1 MTSYSQTI
9 NGNVTVKRCKKESSI
24 IFSSVS
30 VICLTDECKSVAKMT
45 KQQLVQYVNLEECH
59 PKAVATFNN
68 KKYNISLSDI
78 KLTNGKLVLCINGC
92 KLPAGCFKNAVVK
105 ICACK
110 YPNNVYGTL
119 RLEGYN
125 KKSFCCK
132 QKESFKKGLATSAG
146 VSASN
151 VLVTTVDQ
159 VSSVDVTFII
169 ITSSKADAQAASD
182 KISEDKINGNLQ
194 TNLKNNGLSSLT
206 SVVIESISPIPAY
219 LSGTF
224 IFSLPTSLWN
234 NELPLTNDN
243 NSFKKLNVSTKA
255 IGTKTRV
262 TVDFEYDTT
271 VTTDPINS
279 DGLWLPQQK
288 YIENSEF
295 VIEQY
300 GFIPLSRG
308 RYINGQLQG
317 VQFSLTES
325 VGSIDITTFG
335 GRVEANDALS
345 ILKDTTLNSCFAG
358 IKIKSSDYGNI
369 SKWDVSNVTSM
380 ENLFS
385 SATFNQ
391 PLNNWDVSKVTNM
404 IGMFTNATAF
414 NQPLNSWDVSNVTS
428 MKGMFQVATSFNQH
442 INSWDVSNVT
452 TMYAMFFESS
462 FNQPLDSWDVSKV
475 TNMAFMFEKTPFN
488 QPLNKWNVSNVTTM
502 SWMFELATSF
512 NQPLNNWNVSKVTN
526 MMGMFDA
533 TPFNQPLDKWN
544 VSSVTN
550 ISGMFYNAI
559 AFNQPLNNW
568 NVSKVTTMNNLFEEA
583 TNFNQPLSCWD
594 VSKVT
599 NMSSMFSGAKL
610 FNQPLNK
617 WNVSNVTNMQFMFQ
631 GTPFNKSLNT
641 WNVSKVTNMESMFLN
656 ATAFNQSLDKWNVFN
671 VTFMQSMFQGA
682 QSFNQ
687 PLNNWNVSKVT
698 NMVGM
703 FQGAK
708 AFNQPLNK
716 WNISNVQSII
726 SMFNNA
732 TSFNQDLSSWNT
744 KNVKSM
750 TLMFYNSSQTK
761 QSNVNII
768 IGGWNISKVTD
779 MQYMLY
785 NIAMSVEKY
794 SNILIGWANQA
805 PNIQSN
811 VVFDGGT
818 SYYNAEG
825 AVARKILTD
834 TYNWTITDN
843 GLY

>member
-1 MTSYSQTI
+1 MTSYAQTI

-30 VICLTDECKSVAKMT
+30 AICLTDECKSVAKMT

-59 PKAVATFNN
+59 PKAVVTLNN
-68 KKYNISLSDI
+68 KKYNISLSDV
-78 KLTNGKLVLCINGC
+78 KLSNGKLVLCINGC

-119 RLEGYN
+119 RLGGYN

-151 VLVTTVDQ
+151 VLVTIVDQ

-206 SVVIESISPIPAY
+206 SVVIERISPIPAY

-255 IGTKTRV
+255 IGTKTIV

-317 VQFSLTES
+317 AQFSLTQS
-325 VGSIDITTFG
+325 FG
-335 GRVEANDALS
+335 GRVEAEDIPS

-358 IKIKSSDYGNI
+358 IKIKSSDYGNV

-380 ENLFS
+380 LNLFTY
-385 SATFNQ
+385 AT
-391 PLNNWDVSKVTNM
+391 L
-404 IGMFTNATAF
+404 F

-428 MKGMFQVATSFNQH
+428 MKGMFQVATSFNQP
-442 INSWDVSNVT
+442 INSWNVSNVT

-488 QPLNKWNVSNVTTM
+488 QPLNNWDVSNVTNMEAIFYLTNFNHQINNWNVSSVTNM
-502 SWMFELATSF
+502 NSMFEQSQF
-512 NQPLNNWNVSKVTN
+512 NQPLNNWDVSKVTN
-526 MMGMFDA
+526 MMNMFNR

-550 ISGMFYNAI
+550 MNTMFAQSQ
-559 AFNQPLNNW
+559 FNQPLNNW
-568 NVSKVTTMNNLFEEA
+568 NVSKVTTMYLLFLEA

-599 NMSSMFSGAKL
+599 NMSYMFSGAKL

-617 WNVSNVTNMQFMFQ
+617 WNVSNVTNMKFMFQ

-641 WNVSKVTNMESMFLN
+641 WNVSKVTNMEGLFLN
-656 ATAFNQSLDKWNVFN
+656 APAFNQSLDKWNVFN
-671 VTFMQSMFQGA
+671 VTSMQSMFQGA
-682 QSFNQ
+682 KSFNQ
-687 PLNNWNVSKVT
+687 PLNNWNVSKVK

-708 AFNQPLNK
+708 DFNQPLNK

-761 QSNVNII
+761 ESKVNII
-768 IGGWNISKVTD
+768 IGEWNISKVTD
-779 MQYMLY
+779 MQDMLY
-785 NIAMSVEKY
+785 NIGMSVEKY
-794 SNILIGWANQA
+794 SNILIGWAKQA

-811 VVFDGGT
+811 VVFGGGT

-834 TYNWTITDN
+834 TYNWTITDS